1 VNVVRN
7 EVRHGVYLDSV
18 ALMRIAHAL
27 EQRAGV
33 ERAALMIGT
42 AANKDLL
49 EEAGLLDAE
58 GRRAEAGD
66 LVIAVAA
73 HNVAAAEVALE
84 AAAVLVEE
92 RRGASGTIARRPRSL
107 AVALG
112 LLPDANLALVS
123 VPGAFAAAEA
133 RAALRRGLDVMIF
146 SDNVALEDEVALK
159 REAQAKGRLVM
170 GPDCGTALVA
180 GAPLGFCNVVPR
192 GEIGIIGASGTGIQE
207 VMGLLARLGRG
218 VSHALG
224 TGGRDLGE
232 AVGGLGM
239 MAALDLLEHDAG
251 TRHVVLVSKPPAP
264 GPAQRL
270 FERIGRSHKHF
281 TVCFLGLEA
290 ATLPGNAS
298 FAPTLR
304 AAAEHAAG
312 ARLPAAAPVMRSQG
326 VVRGLF
332 AGGTLCQEAQLV
344 LRRGGLEVASNAPA
358 PWVERRGAGEGNL
371 LLDLGAEEL
380 TQGRPH
386 PMIEPAIRTA
396 ALEAALADPAVGVVL
411 LDLVLGWGSH
421 ADPAGAVVEAL
432 RHAKRRPLVIASVCG
447 TDEDPQ
453 DRAAQAAALAA
464 AGVVV
469 APSNAQAAELA
480 LSAVK

>member
-1 VNVVRN
+1 MNVVRN

-42 AANKDLL
+42 PANKDLL
-49 EEAGLLDAE
+49 EESGLLDEE
-58 GRRAEAGD
+58 GRRADAGD

-73 HNVAAAEVALE
+73 HNVAAAEVAL
-84 AAAVLVEE
+84 AAAGALIEE
-92 RRGASGTIARRPRSL
+92 RRGAATIARRPRSL
-107 AVALG
+107 AVALD
-112 LLPDANLALVS
+112 LLADANLALVS

-146 SDNVALEDEVALK
+146 SDNVPVEEEVALK

-180 GAPLGFCNVVPR
+180 GAPLGFCNAVPR
-192 GEIGIIGASGTGIQE
+192 GEIGIIGASGTGMQE
-207 VMGLLARLGRG
+207 VMSLLARLGRG

-232 AVGGLGM
+232 TVGGLGM
-239 MAALDLLEHDAG
+239 MAALDLVERDAG

-264 GPAQRL
+264 AVAQRL

-290 ATLPGNAS
+290 ATLPGNAV

-312 ARLPAAAPVMRSQG
+312 TRLEAAPPVMRAQG
-326 VVRGLF
+326 FVRGLF

-344 LRRGGLEVASNAPA
+344 LRRGGLDVASNAPA
-358 PWVERRGAGEGNL
+358 PWVEKRATGAGHL
-371 LLDLGAEEL
+371 LLDLGADEL

-386 PMIEPAIRTA
+386 PMIEPAVRA
-396 ALEAALADPAVGVVL
+396 PALDAALADPDVGVVL
-411 LDLVLGWGSH
+411 LDVVLGWGSH
-421 ADPAGAVVEAL
+421 PDPASSIVAAL
-432 RHAKRRPLVIASVCG
+432 RHAQRRPLVIASVCG

-453 DRAAQAAALAA
+453 DRSAQAAALAA

-480 LSAVK
+480 ASAVK